1 MKRLHI
7 KKRNQYHGFT
17 LLEIMVVVI
26 IIAVLAAFAVPSYQ
40 RYILRADRAQA
51 RVTLMEAAQAMDRYY
66 TTNYT
71 YVGYTL
77 PTSLQSS
84 PPNGTPKFTI
94 TVVGTP
100 SISSYTLKATSV
112 NGDDECAT
120 MTLNQAGIQQST
132 GSATVAECWNR

>member
-51 RVTLMEAAQAMDRYY
+51 MDRYY

-94 TVVGTP
+94 TVLGTP

-132 GSATVAECWNR
+132 GTASVAECWNR